1 MRKKILKFMM
11 FAAISVVASYNV
23 YSSKLQVN
31 SFFNTTLGDVEALAA
46 CEVSSDPSKNV
57 GICVSDIDGMR
68 EYCAKKDNIWGNG
81 PACSGTI

>member
-1 MRKKILKFMM
+1 MKKIILKSML

-23 YSSKLQVN
+23 YSSKVQVN
-31 SFFNTTLGDVEALAA
+31 SVFNTTLRDVEALAA

-57 GICVSDIDGMR
+57 GICVSDVDGVR